1 MYSPK
6 IYLGAIWEIF
16 VEEVLDKLPKS
27 IRKRLC
33 WLFGHRYLGIAFKSK
48 SDNPDAYVSVAD
60 TEHGCVFC
68 GHSKPNDFPM
78 LASDIDFEKTK
89 HRKEPPKHNIIPEP
103 VS

>member
-60 TEHGCVFC
+60 TETLEELDEVKPPALVSLAVKI
-68 GHSKPNDFPM
+68 SKTRLIDNIM
-78 LASDIDFEKTK
+78 LE
-89 HRKEPPKHNIIPEP
+89 
-103 VS
+103 